1 MRVKLPIGVLQ
12 VALVLALMALMAHA
26 AEDPAEVELVVAAT
40 KEAHPDSAKL
50 CQSGQAGILN
60 AVSVQVRALAMDG
73 KIHSNLQ
80 ALGVE
85 ASAKI
90 GKDCFGG

>member
-1 MRVKLPIGVLQ
+1 MRIKLPVGTLQ
-12 VALVLALMALMAHA
+12 VAVILALMALMAHA
-26 AEDPAEVELVVAAT
+26 AEDPAEIEVVVAAT
-40 KEAHPDSAKL
+40 REAHPDSAKL

-60 AVSVQVRALAMDG
+60 AVSTQAKALAMDG
-73 KIHSNLQ
+73 KIHGNPQ